1 LFYRLCEQGFT
12 INSEVDHPIAPMAFF
27 DTYQTLGVATG
38 IMGIKPK
45 GLFAIKQM
53 QKVVYIFKR
62 VDPVLELLA

>member
-1 LFYRLCEQGFT
+1 
-12 INSEVDHPIAPMAFF
+12 VDHPIAPMAFF